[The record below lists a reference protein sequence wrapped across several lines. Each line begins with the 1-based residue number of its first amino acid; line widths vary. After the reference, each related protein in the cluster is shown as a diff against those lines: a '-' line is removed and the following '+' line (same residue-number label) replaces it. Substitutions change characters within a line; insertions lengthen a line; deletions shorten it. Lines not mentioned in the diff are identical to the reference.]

1 MQDIV
6 YILISIGFFI
16 LMLLFAWVCDKA

>member
-1 MQDIV
+1 MDIV

-16 LMLLFAWVCDKA
+16 LMILFAWVCDKA